1 MARVK
6 NEAVRD
12 AILASAASEISAA
25 GYLDTTI
32 GKIARGAGIAPS
44 NVYVYFA
51 SKLEIYFAIYE
62 TWFKAQFV
70 SLERAVMRQPTPEAR
85 IRRLIKG
92 LLHDIAEDR
101 SRYSAAL
108 MEALAS
114 VQPKDEYRPYLL
126 NWAEDR
132 IAGIIGRATGRV
144 REEDDPRLRAF
155 ARLLMLT
162 FDGIALRVK
171 AMGADRD
178 RQDAMQD
185 VEAMLSM
192 LILDAGDGPARS
204 GQNAVDRLEARP
216 ESDGR
221 SRLRGR

>member
-6 NEAVRD
+6 SEAVRE

-25 GYLDTTI
+25 SYLDTTI
-32 GKIARGAGIAPS
+32 GKIAKGAGIAPS

-70 SLERAVMRQPTPEAR
+70 TLERAVMRQPTPQAR

-101 SRYSAAL
+101 TRYTAAL

-114 VQPKDEYRPYLL
+114 VQPKDEYRPDLL

-132 IAGIIGRATGRV
+132 IAGIICRAM
-144 REEDDPRLRAF
+144 REAYGEDDPRLRAF

-171 AMGADRD
+171 ALGADRD
-178 RQDAMQD
+178 RKGAM
-185 VEAMLSM
+185 VEVETMLAA
-192 LILDAGDGPARS
+192 LILDGEAGSARADE
-204 GQNAVDRLEARP
+204 NAVDRPGAKI
-216 ESDGR
+216 GR
-221 SRLRGR
+221 AHV